1 MVKIAIVDYRPE
13 WREQFDRIAETL
25 RSALG
30 DRALRIDHIGSTSVA
45 GLAAKDVLDIQVTV
59 RDLDDAAIVARFR
72 EAGFRLREENSA
84 DLLVGLDDADS
95 RELRKRFFRE
105 PHGEWRAHIHV
116 REHGRTNQRY
126 ALVFR
131 DYLRA
136 DPVVAQA
143 YELVK
148 RRLAEVIGND
158 RDAYCAIKD
167 PVMDV
172 IYQGALRWARSVGW
186 VPDGEYR

>member
-84 DLLVGLDDADS
+84 DLLVGL
-95 RELRKRFFRE
+95 
-105 PHGEWRAHIHV
+105 EW
-116 REHGRTNQRY
+116 
-126 ALVFR
+126 
-131 DYLRA
+131 
-136 DPVVAQA
+136 
-143 YELVK
+143 
-148 RRLAEVIGND
+148 
-158 RDAYCAIKD
+158 
-167 PVMDV
+167 
-172 IYQGALRWARSVGW
+172 
-186 VPDGEYR
+186 